1 MVETDLEVITQC
13 DYICSLI
20 IHGAQ
25 DDVKYHLPEMMNFTI
40 SGKLSPDLFDNT
52 FYPWYNNRVRT
63 GVMSMHDELTKVDIR
78 KMQEEIDYRKSEVTP
93 KLKEQL
99 KAARDLGDL
108 SENDEYHSV
117 KRALNKNYG
126 RIRYLQAMIDTAV
139 VIDVDSADDVVGL
152 FDKVTVYDEEEDE
165 ERVVSIVT
173 TLRNDIFDGYIS
185 KESPF
190 GRAIL
195 GHKVGDRVEIKANEK
210 YSYYVVIRHIEKGED
225 NESLPISSY

>member
-1 MVETDLEVITQC
+1 
-13 DYICSLI
+13 
-20 IHGAQ
+20 
-25 DDVKYHLPEMMNFTI
+25 
-40 SGKLSPDLFDNT
+40 
-52 FYPWYNNRVRT
+52 
-63 GVMSMHDELTKVDIR
+63 MHDELTKVDIR
-78 KMQEEIDYRKSEVTP
+78 KMQEEIDHRKSEITP

-126 RIRYLQAMIDTAV
+126 RIRYLQAMI
-139 VIDVDSADDVVGL
+139 
-152 FDKVTVYDEEEDE
+152 EEDE

-210 YSYYVVIRHIEKGED
+210 YSYFVVIRHIEKGED